1 MTNEQFLINFTP
13 QETRVALLQQGVVQE
28 LHIERS
34 NGRGIVGNVYL
45 GRVVRVLPG
54 MQSAFIEIG
63 LERTAFLH
71 VADIWSERIDGN
83 GYNSHETRPIERIL
97 SEGQAIMVQVQKDP
111 IGTKGARL
119 STQISIAGRLLV
131 HLPQDTHIGI
141 SQRIGDEAEREKLRA
156 RIMALLPAE
165 QPGGFI
171 LRTVAA
177 EAGDDELAADIAYL
191 RRIWSEIKSR
201 SIGALPP
208 MLLHHDLTLA
218 QRVLRDLVSSET
230 TGVIIDSRENFQ
242 KLQSFAQEY
251 VPQVSDR
258 LMHYTGERPLFD
270 MHGVEDEIQKALA
283 RRVDLKSGGYLI
295 FDQTE
300 AMTTVDVNT
309 GGYVGSRN
317 FDETIFKTNLEA
329 AQTMALQLRLRNLGG
344 IIIADFIDMEDQQHK
359 DAVLAEFNK
368 ALARD
373 HTRITVSGFTQ
384 LGLIELTRKRTRESL
399 AHVLCEPCPTC
410 GGRGEV
416 KTAQTVCYEV
426 LRELLREA
434 RQFTAREMRVL
445 ASPAVID
452 LFLDEE
458 SQALAML
465 SEFIGLPIS
474 LHAESGYTQEQF
486 DIVLM

>member
-1 MTNEQFLINFTP
+1 MTEQFLINFTP

-28 LHIERS
+28 LHIERT

-71 VADIWSERIDGN
+71 VADIWSERPAGN
-83 GYNSHETRPIERIL
+83 GGHETRPIERIL
-97 SEGQAIMVQVQKDP
+97 SEGQSLMVQVQKDP

-119 STQISIAGRLLV
+119 TTQISIAGRLLV
-131 HLPQDTHIGI
+131 HLPQDNHIGI
-141 SQRIGDEAEREKLRA
+141 SQRIGEEAEREKLRT
-156 RIMALLPAE
+156 RVQALLPTD
-165 QPGGFI
+165 QPGGYI

-177 EAGDDELAADIAYL
+177 DASDEELAADIAYL
-191 RRIWSEIKSR
+191 HRIWQEIKSR
-201 SIGALPP
+201 SVGALPP
-208 MLLHHDLTLA
+208 MQLHHDLTLA
-218 QRVLRDLVSSET
+218 QRVLRDLVNTET
-230 TGVIIDSRENFQ
+230 TAVIIDSRENFQ
-242 KLQSFAQEY
+242 KLASFAQEY
-251 VPQVSDR
+251 VPQVSSR
-258 LMHYTGERPLFD
+258 LVHYTGERPLFD
-270 MHGVEDEIQKALA
+270 LHGVEDEIQKALA

-317 FDETIFKTNLEA
+317 FDDTIFKTNLEA
-329 AQTMALQLRLRNLGG
+329 AQTIARQLRLRNLGG
-344 IIIADFIDMEDQQHK
+344 IIIADFIDMEDEEHK
-359 DAVLAEFNK
+359 AAVLAEFNK
-368 ALARD
+368 ALAKD

-384 LGLIELTRKRTRESL
+384 LGLVEMTRKRTRESL

-416 KTAQTVCYEV
+416 KTAKTMAYEV

-434 RQFTAREMRVL
+434 RQFTAREMRVV
-445 ASPAVID
+445 AAPSVID
-452 LFLDEE
+452 LFLEEE

-465 SEFIGLPIS
+465 SQFIGLPIS